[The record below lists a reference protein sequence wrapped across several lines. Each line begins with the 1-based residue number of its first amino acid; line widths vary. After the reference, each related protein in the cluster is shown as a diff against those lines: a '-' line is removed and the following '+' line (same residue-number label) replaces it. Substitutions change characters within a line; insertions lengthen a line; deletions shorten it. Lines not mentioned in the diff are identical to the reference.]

1 MNIKLTA
8 ALLAA
13 TTLAAP
19 VLANEVRDSAADAI
33 VVTGVLADDDTPLNP
48 VRLPQ
53 SARIS
58 SQTLGAEDV
67 DKRQARDVFDL
78 LNYGTGVFTTTS
90 GKKAPANLNIRGDGN
105 FAFIIDGA
113 YVPP

>member
-58 SQTLGAEDV
+58 SQTLG
-67 DKRQARDVFDL
+67 RRMSISARRA
-78 LNYGTGVFTTTS
+78 TS
-90 GKKAPANLNIRGDGN
+90 STC
-105 FAFIIDGA
+105 
-113 YVPP
+113 